1 MAEYDYIVV
10 GAGSAGCVMANRL
23 SEDPNTSVLLLE
35 AGGKDDNIWI
45 HIPVG
50 YIKTMSDPGVNWL
63 FKTEPEEYTYNRE
76 IPVPRGKVI
85 GGSSSINGMLYVRG
99 QARDYDDW
107 AQLGNRGW
115 SFEDVLPYFKKSEN
129 NTSMGTEY
137 HGIGGPLQVEDLSE
151 TYPILDAF
159 IDAAEEQGY
168 PKNNDYNG
176 ASQEGFGYYQVTQ
189 KGGRRYS
196 VSRAFLDPVRGRD
209 NLKVETDA
217 FARKVILEGKKAVG
231 IEYDVHGFPREAR
244 ARKEV
249 VLCAGAIQSPQIL
262 ELSGIG
268 QPEFLREY
276 GIEVTHELPGVGENH
291 QDHYISRMAW
301 KVKQPVTLNE
311 RTRGIPLL
319 VEGMKLLF
327 HGKGA
332 LTMPAGIAHGF
343 VKTRPELETPDV
355 QYHCAHASFSDPHK
369 RILHDFPGMSLGP
382 CQLRPESRGTVHITS
397 EHHRDA
403 PRIKPNF
410 LKAEL
415 DRETHVAGLKI
426 ARTILDSPALD
437 PYRDIEIIPGPDCK
451 TDDELLDHARSV
463 GGTVYHPVGT
473 CKMGN
478 DPMAVVDDRLRVSGI
493 GGLRVVD
500 ASIMPRL
507 ISGNTN
513 APVIMIAE
521 KAADMMKEDAR

>member
-1 MAEYDYIVV
+1 MATYDYVIV

-23 SEDPNTSVLLLE
+23 SEDPNNSVLLLE
-35 AGGKDDNIWI
+35 AGGRDNNIWI

-50 YIKTMSDPGVNWL
+50 YIKTMYDPGVNWN
-63 FKTEPEEYTYNRE
+63 FTTEPEDYTYNRQ
-76 IPVPRGKVI
+76 IPVPRGKVL

-99 QARDYDDW
+99 QGRDYDGW

-115 SFEDVLPYFKKSEN
+115 SFEDVLPYFKKSET
-129 NTSMGTEY
+129 NTSKGTEF
-137 HGIGGPLQVEDLSE
+137 HGTGGPLHVDDMSE

-159 IDAAEEQGY
+159 IEAAEEAGY
-168 PKNNDYNG
+168 PKNPDYNG

-196 VSRAFLDPVRGRD
+196 ASRAFLDPIRGRD
-209 NLKVETDA
+209 NLKIETDA
-217 FARKVILEGKKAVG
+217 FASKVMLEGKEAVG
-231 IEYDVHGFPREAR
+231 IHYTVHGFPREVR
-244 ARKEV
+244 ANKEV
-249 VLCAGAIQSPQIL
+249 ILCAGAIQSPQLL

-268 QPEFLREY
+268 QSNLLKEH
-276 GIEVTHELPGVGENH
+276 GIDVVHELAGVGENH

-311 RTRGIPLL
+311 RVRGLPLL
-319 VEGMKLLF
+319 VEGLKLIF
-327 HGKGA
+327 QGKGA

-343 VKTRPELETPDV
+343 IKTRPELETPDV
-355 QYHCAHASFSDPHK
+355 QYHCAHASFADPHK

-397 EHHRDA
+397 SDHRDH
-403 PRIKPNF
+403 PSIKPNF
-410 LKAEL
+410 LKEEA
-415 DRETHVAGLKI
+415 DRDAHVAGLKI
-426 ARTILDSPALD
+426 ARTILESPALD
-437 PYRDIEIIPGPDCK
+437 PYRDVEIVPGPDCR
-451 TDDELLDHARSV
+451 TDDELLDHARRV
-463 GGTVYHPVGT
+463 GGTVFHPVGA
-473 CKMGN
+473 CKMGS
-478 DPMAVVDDRLRVSGI
+478 DVMAVVDDRLRVHGI

-507 ISGNTN
+507 VSGNTN

-521 KAADMMKEDAR
+521 KASDMIKEDAR

>member
-1 MAEYDYIVV
+1 
-10 GAGSAGCVMANRL
+10 
-23 SEDPNTSVLLLE
+23 
-35 AGGKDDNIWI
+35 
-45 HIPVG
+45 
-50 YIKTMSDPGVNWL
+50 
-63 FKTEPEEYTYNRE
+63 
-76 IPVPRGKVI
+76 
-85 GGSSSINGMLYVRG
+85 
-99 QARDYDDW
+99 
-107 AQLGNRGW
+107 
-115 SFEDVLPYFKKSEN
+115 
-129 NTSMGTEY
+129 
-137 HGIGGPLQVEDLSE
+137 
-151 TYPILDAF
+151 
-159 IDAAEEQGY
+159 
-168 PKNNDYNG
+168 
-176 ASQEGFGYYQVTQ
+176 
-189 KGGRRYS
+189 
-196 VSRAFLDPVRGRD
+196 
-209 NLKVETDA
+209 
-217 FARKVILEGKKAVG
+217 
-231 IEYDVHGFPREAR
+231 
-244 ARKEV
+244 
-249 VLCAGAIQSPQIL
+249 
-262 ELSGIG
+262 
-268 QPEFLREY
+268 
-276 GIEVTHELPGVGENH
+276 
-291 QDHYISRMAW
+291 
-301 KVKQPVTLNE
+301 
-311 RTRGIPLL
+311 
-319 VEGMKLLF
+319 
-327 HGKGA
+327 
-332 LTMPAGIAHGF
+332 MPAGIAHGF

-410 LKAEL
+410 LKEEL

-493 GGLRVVD
+493 SALRVVD

-507 ISGNTN
+507 VSGNTN

>member
-1 MAEYDYIVV
+1 MAEFDYIVV

-23 SEDPNTSVLLLE
+23 SEDPDASVLLLE

-50 YIKTMSDPGVNWL
+50 YIKTMQDPGVNWL
-63 FKTEPEEYTYNRE
+63 FETEPEEYTYNRS
-76 IPVPRGKVI
+76 IPVPRGKVL

-99 QARDYDDW
+99 QSQDYDTW

-115 SFEDVLPYFKKSEN
+115 SFDDVLPYFKKSEN
-129 NTSMGTEY
+129 NVDRPTEL
-137 HGIGGPLQVEDLSE
+137 HGVGGLLQVEDLSE

-159 IDAAEEQGY
+159 IDAAEEAGY
-168 PKNNDYNG
+168 PKNPDYNG
-176 ASQEGFGYYQVTQ
+176 TTQEGFGYYQVTQ

-196 VSRAFLDPVRGRD
+196 VSRAFLDPIRGRA

-217 FARKVILEGKKAVG
+217 FARDVILEGKKAVG
-231 IEYDVHGFPREAR
+231 INYTVHGFPRAAR

-249 VLCAGAIQSPQIL
+249 ILCAGAIQSPQIL
-262 ELSGIG
+262 ELSGVG
-268 QPEFLREY
+268 QPELLREH
-276 GIEVTHELPGVGENH
+276 GIEVRHELAGVGENH

-311 RTRGIPLL
+311 TTRGLSLL
-319 VEGMKLLF
+319 TEGLKLLF
-327 HGKGA
+327 QGKGA

-355 QYHCAHASFSDPHK
+355 QYHCAHASFADPHK
-369 RILHDFPGMSLGP
+369 RILDDFPGMSLGP

-397 EHHRDA
+397 DDHRDRPA
-403 PRIKPNF
+403 IKPNF
-410 LKAEL
+410 LKEEL

-426 ARTILDSPALD
+426 ARDILERPALD
-437 PYRDIEIIPGPDCK
+437 AYRDVEFVPGPDCR
-451 TDDELLDHARSV
+451 TDDELLDHARRV

-478 DPMAVVDDRLRVSGI
+478 DPMAVVDDRLRVHGI
-493 GGLRVVD
+493 GGLRIVD

-507 ISGNTN
+507 VSGNTN

-521 KAADMMKEDAR
+521 KAADMIKEDAR

>member
-1 MAEYDYIVV
+1 MAEFDYIVV

-23 SEDPNTSVLLLE
+23 SEDPDASVLLLE

-50 YIKTMSDPGVNWL
+50 YIKTMQDPGVNWL
-63 FKTEPEEYTYNRE
+63 FETEPEEYTYNRS
-76 IPVPRGKVI
+76 IPVPRGKVL

-99 QARDYDDW
+99 QSQDYDTW

-115 SFEDVLPYFKKSEN
+115 SFDDVLPYFKKSEN
-129 NTSMGTEY
+129 NVDRPTEL
-137 HGIGGPLQVEDLSE
+137 HGVGGPLQVEDLSE

-159 IDAAEEQGY
+159 IDAAEEAGY
-168 PKNNDYNG
+168 PKNPDYNG
-176 ASQEGFGYYQVTQ
+176 ATQEGFGYYQVTQ

-196 VSRAFLDPVRGRD
+196 VSRAFLDPIRGRA

-217 FARKVILEGKKAVG
+217 FARDVILEGKKAVG
-231 IEYDVHGFPREAR
+231 INYTVHGFPREAR

-249 VLCAGAIQSPQIL
+249 ILCAGAIQSPQIL
-262 ELSGIG
+262 ELSGVG
-268 QPEFLREY
+268 QPELLREH
-276 GIEVTHELPGVGENH
+276 GIEVRHELAGVGENH

-311 RTRGIPLL
+311 TTRGLSLL
-319 VEGMKLLF
+319 TEGLKLLF
-327 HGKGA
+327 QGKGA

-355 QYHCAHASFSDPHK
+355 QYHCAHASFADPHK

-397 EHHRDA
+397 DDHRDRPA
-403 PRIKPNF
+403 IKPNF
-410 LKAEL
+410 LKEEL

-426 ARTILDSPALD
+426 ARDILERPALD
-437 PYRDIEIIPGPDCK
+437 AYRDVEIVPGPDCR
-451 TDDELLDHARSV
+451 TDDELLDHARRV
-463 GGTVYHPVGT
+463 GGTVFHPVGT

-478 DPMAVVDDRLRVSGI
+478 DPVAVVDERLRVHGI
-493 GGLRVVD
+493 RGLRVVD

-507 ISGNTN
+507 VSGNTN

-521 KAADMMKEDAR
+521 KAADMIKEDAR

>member
-1 MAEYDYIVV
+1 MATYDYIVV

-35 AGGKDDNIWI
+35 AGGKDSNVWI
-45 HIPVG
+45 HVPVG
-50 YIKTMSDPGVNWL
+50 YIKTMQDPGVNWL
-63 FKTEPEEYTYNRE
+63 FETEPEEYTYNRP

-99 QARDYDDW
+99 QARDYDGW

-129 NTSMGTEY
+129 NTSKGTEF
-137 HGIGGPLQVEDLSE
+137 HGVGGPLHVDDLSE

-159 IDAAEEQGY
+159 IDAAEQAGY
-168 PKNNDYNG
+168 PKNPDYNG
-176 ASQEGFGYYQVTQ
+176 ADQEGFGYYQVTQ

-196 VSRAFLDPVRGRD
+196 VSKAFLDPVRGRK
-209 NLKVETDA
+209 NLRVETDA
-217 FARKVILEGKKAVG
+217 FARKVILDNKRAVG
-231 IEYDVHGFPREAR
+231 IDYEVHGFAREAR
-244 ARKEV
+244 AAKEV
-249 VLCAGAIQSPQIL
+249 ILCAGAIQSPQIL

-268 QPEFLREY
+268 QPSLLKKH
-276 GIEVTHELPGVGENH
+276 GIEIVHELPGVGENH

-311 RTRGIPLL
+311 RTRGLPLL
-319 VEGMKLLF
+319 VEGLKLIF
-327 HGKGA
+327 QGKGA

-382 CQLRPESRGTVHITS
+382 CQLRPESRGTVHIIS
-397 EHHRDA
+397 ANHRDA
-403 PRIKPNF
+403 PAIKPNF
-410 LKAEL
+410 LKEEL

-426 ARTILDSPALD
+426 ARTILDSPALE
-437 PYRDIEIIPGPDCK
+437 PYRDSEIVPGPDCR
-451 TDDELLDHARSV
+451 TDDELLDHARRV
-463 GGTVYHPVGT
+463 GGTVFHPVGT

-507 ISGNTN
+507 VSGNTN

-521 KAADMMKEDAR
+521 KAADMIKEDAR

>member
-50 YIKTMSDPGVNWL
+50 YIKTMQDPGLNWL
-63 FKTEPEEYTYNRE
+63 FKTEPEDYTYNRE

-115 SFEDVLPYFKKSEN
+115 SYEDVLPYFKKSEN
-129 NTSMGTEY
+129 NTSMGMEF
-137 HGIGGPLQVEDLSE
+137 HGIGGPLQVEDMSE

-168 PKNNDYNG
+168 PKNPDYNG
-176 ASQEGFGYYQVTQ
+176 ATQEGFGYYQVTQ

-196 VSRAFLDPVRGRD
+196 ASRAFLDPVVGRP

-217 FARKVILEGKKAVG
+217 HARKVILEGKKAVG
-231 IEYDVHGFPREAR
+231 IDYEVHGFSREAR
-244 ARKEV
+244 AREEV

-268 QPEFLREY
+268 QPDLLREH

-319 VEGMKLLF
+319 IEGMKLLF
-327 HGKGA
+327 QGKGA

-355 QYHCAHASFSDPHK
+355 QYHCAHASFADPNK
-369 RILHDFPGMSLGP
+369 RILDDFPGMSLGP

-397 EHHRDA
+397 RHHRDA
-403 PRIKPNF
+403 PQIKPNF
-410 LKAEL
+410 LKEDL

-426 ARTILDSPALD
+426 ARTILESPALD
-437 PYRDIEIIPGPDCK
+437 PYRDIEIIPGSNCE
-451 TDDELLDHARSV
+451 TDDELLDHARRV

-478 DPMAVVDDRLRVSGI
+478 DPMAVVDERLRVSGI
-493 GGLRVVD
+493 DGLRVVD

-507 ISGNTN
+507 VSGNTN

-521 KAADMMKEDAR
+521 KAADMMKEDA

>member
-1 MAEYDYIVV
+1 MAEFDYIVV

-23 SEDPNTSVLLLE
+23 SEDPDASVLLLE

-50 YIKTMSDPGVNWL
+50 YIKTMQDPGVNWL
-63 FKTEPEEYTYNRE
+63 FETEPEEYTYNRS
-76 IPVPRGKVI
+76 IPVPRGKVL

-99 QARDYDDW
+99 QSQDYDTW

-115 SFEDVLPYFKKSEN
+115 SFDDVLPYFKKSEN
-129 NTSMGTEY
+129 NVDRPTEL
-137 HGIGGPLQVEDLSE
+137 HGVGGLLQVEDLSE

-159 IDAAEEQGY
+159 IDAAEEAGY
-168 PKNNDYNG
+168 PKNPDYNG
-176 ASQEGFGYYQVTQ
+176 TTQEGFGYYQVTQ

-196 VSRAFLDPVRGRD
+196 VSRAFLDPIRGRA

-217 FARKVILEGKKAVG
+217 FARDVILEGKKAVG
-231 IEYDVHGFPREAR
+231 INYTVHGFPRAAR

-249 VLCAGAIQSPQIL
+249 ILCAGAIQSPQIL
-262 ELSGIG
+262 ELSGVG
-268 QPEFLREY
+268 QPELLREH
-276 GIEVTHELPGVGENH
+276 GIEVRHELAGVGENH

-311 RTRGIPLL
+311 TTRGLSLL
-319 VEGMKLLF
+319 TEGLKLLF
-327 HGKGA
+327 QGKGA

-355 QYHCAHASFSDPHK
+355 QYHCAHASFADPHK
-369 RILHDFPGMSLGP
+369 RILDDFPGMSLGP
-382 CQLRPESRGTVHITS
+382 CQLRPESRGTVHIRS
-397 EHHRDA
+397 DDHRDR
-403 PRIKPNF
+403 PVIKPNF
-410 LKAEL
+410 LKEEL

-426 ARTILDSPALD
+426 ARDILERPALD
-437 PYRDIEIIPGPDCK
+437 AYRDVEFVPGPDCR
-451 TDDELLDHARSV
+451 TDDELLDHARRV

-478 DPMAVVDDRLRVSGI
+478 DPMAVVDDRLRVHGI
-493 GGLRVVD
+493 GGLRIVD

-507 ISGNTN
+507 VSGNTN

-521 KAADMMKEDAR
+521 KAADMIKEDAR

>member
-1 MAEYDYIVV
+1 MAEFDYIVV

-23 SEDPNTSVLLLE
+23 SEDPDASVLLLE

-50 YIKTMSDPGVNWL
+50 YVKTMQDPNVNWL
-63 FKTEPEEYTYNRE
+63 FETEPDEYTYHRS
-76 IPVPRGKVI
+76 IPVPRGKVL

-99 QARDYDDW
+99 QSQDYDTW

-115 SFEDVLPYFKKSEN
+115 SFDDVLPYFKKSEN
-129 NTSMGTEY
+129 NVDRPTEL
-137 HGIGGPLQVEDLSE
+137 HGVGGPLQVEDLSE

-159 IDAAEEQGY
+159 IDAAEEAGY
-168 PKNNDYNG
+168 PKNPDYNG
-176 ASQEGFGYYQVTQ
+176 TTQEGFGYYQVTQ

-196 VSRAFLDPVRGRD
+196 VSRAFLDPIRGRA

-217 FARKVILEGKKAVG
+217 FARDVIFEGNKALG
-231 IEYDVHGFPREAR
+231 INYTVHGFPRAAR

-249 VLCAGAIQSPQIL
+249 ILCAGAIQSPQIL
-262 ELSGIG
+262 ELSGVG
-268 QPEFLREY
+268 QPELLREH
-276 GIEVTHELPGVGENH
+276 GIDVRHELAGVGENH

-311 RTRGIPLL
+311 TTRGLSLL
-319 VEGMKLLF
+319 KEGLKLLF
-327 HGKGA
+327 QGKGA

-355 QYHCAHASFSDPHK
+355 QYHCAHASFADPHK

-397 EHHRDA
+397 DDHRDRPA
-403 PRIKPNF
+403 IKPNF
-410 LKAEL
+410 LKEDL

-426 ARTILDSPALD
+426 ARDILERPALD
-437 PYRDIEIIPGPDCK
+437 SYRDVEFVPGPDCR
-451 TDDELLDHARSV
+451 TDDELLDHARRV

-478 DPMAVVDDRLRVSGI
+478 DPMAVVDDRLRVHGI

-500 ASIMPRL
+500 ASVMPRL
-507 ISGNTN
+507 VSGNTN

-521 KAADMMKEDAR
+521 KAADMIKEDAR